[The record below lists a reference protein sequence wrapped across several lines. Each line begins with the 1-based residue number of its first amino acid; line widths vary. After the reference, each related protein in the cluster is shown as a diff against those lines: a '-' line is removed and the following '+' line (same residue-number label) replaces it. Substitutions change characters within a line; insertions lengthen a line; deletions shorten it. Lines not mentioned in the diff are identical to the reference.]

1 MNDDFLHR
9 LREAPR
15 PAFLRELRGK
25 LDRIE
30 AEERTTVRP
39 APARSLRPLFA
50 GILIGAS
57 ALALASLAIDGHFA
71 ALQTFLRAH
80 GVASRGGR
88 AVVAD
93 RSDDGGA
100 VAVSQQPGQQEQP
113 GSLRSP
119 WTATLRPGAR
129 PEPAAEASRP
139 GSAVALPLGSPAAH
153 QATPTEYGVG
163 IAGQAGAPRAYV
175 LLAETRAMD
184 PFVRDPVERFASNGR
199 YFGTAGAPKTVV
211 DSASGVFS
219 QFCSGAG
226 LSSPDV
232 VYSEHRISE
241 PEGKACAAKSVSSAI
256 VEFRVGREAVALA
269 RSRIRARGH
278 GRPAETNTID
288 RAQIQLPAGAHQG
301 VIRSQ
306 SQHADRRGIALEP
319 ICDREGITGA
329 EFGVDAVLA
338 HSPADPGMLLR
349 IGDPQGGNPS
359 KGIATPLDH

>member
-1 MNDDFLHR
+1 MNDDFLNR

-15 PAFLRELRGK
+15 PGFLRELRGK

-30 AEERTTVRP
+30 AQERAAVRP
-39 APARSLRPLFA
+39 ASARSMRPLFA

-80 GVASRGGR
+80 GLASHGDRV
-88 AVVAD
+88 VVAD
-93 RSDDGGA
+93 RSDGGGA

-226 LSSPDV
+226 LSSPR
-232 VYSEHRISE
+232 SKTGRTRRSPNRPPFLAPPPCRNSGRCWRIA
-241 PEGKACAAKSVSSAI
+241 P
-256 VEFRVGREAVALA
+256 
-269 RSRIRARGH
+269 
-278 GRPAETNTID
+278 P
-288 RAQIQLPAGAHQG
+288 
-301 VIRSQ
+301 
-306 SQHADRRGIALEP
+306 
-319 ICDREGITGA
+319 
-329 EFGVDAVLA
+329 
-338 HSPADPGMLLR
+338 DP
-349 IGDPQGGNPS
+349 
-359 KGIATPLDH
+359 